1 MLNACESNYLA
12 TVASIPNPFVYGQVL
27 IPGKPFCSRPLL
39 ESSVLE
45 AATHQQ
51 RIVLLG
57 ERRMGK
63 SSLVEHTLTTPNRI
77 LVAVDLRGLD
87 SVDDFI
93 DRLLLR
99 LSTTLEAH
107 RALTKHLPEP
117 LKEALAFIGEV
128 NVSLHGILSVSAR
141 AKPKASTV
149 IRAMDAVERAS
160 RWKPLI
166 VFFDEFQEIVENLD
180 ERESRHLLGVL
191 RAEIQR
197 HTHVA
202 YLFAGSARGS
212 MLELFTAESSHFYQ
226 SAAILDVGPIP
237 QGDMA
242 KFFNEQFARGKRE
255 LSPDTLQAIFALSGE
270 SPNDQQQLAYHLW
283 TQSTPGHVGQEE
295 LKRAFSA
302 LLAEVSRRGELIL
315 DSATPAQRR
324 VLFATAIREDEET
337 STDSFIRFAGFKNN
351 SSVGAASRPF
361 LKGTNAILEKRGSRL
376 RYRERFMRLWVLLQ
390 VINIPSLFPAGRAFI
405 ASSEQG
411 LLLPFL
417 KNG

>member
-1 MLNACESNYLA
+1 MSTAA
-12 TVASIPNPFVYGQVL
+12 AIPNPFVYGQVL
-27 IPGKPFCSRPLL
+27 IPGKPFCSRPQL

-45 AATHQQ
+45 AAANQG

-63 SSLVEHTLTTPNRI
+63 SSLVEHTLTRRDRV

-87 SVDDFI
+87 SVEDFI

-128 NVSLHGILSVSAR
+128 NLSLHGILSVSAR
-141 AKPKASTV
+141 AKAKASSV
-149 IRAMDAVERAS
+149 IRAMDAIERAS
-160 RWKPLI
+160 RWRPLV
-166 VFFDEFQEIVENLD
+166 VFFDEFQEIVENLE

-197 HTHVA
+197 HSHVA

-212 MLELFTAESSHFYQ
+212 MLELFTAERSHFYQ
-226 SAAILDVGPIP
+226 SATILDVGPIP
-237 QGDMA
+237 QADMA
-242 KFFNEQFARGKRE
+242 KFFKEQFARGKRE
-255 LSPDTLQAIFALSGE
+255 LSADTLQAIFALAGE

-283 TQSTPGHVGQEE
+283 TQSTPGRLGQEE

-315 DSATPAQRR
+315 ESATPAQRR

-351 SSVGAASRPF
+351 SSVGAALRPF
-361 LKGTNAILEKRGSRL
+361 LKGNNAILEKRGSRV

-390 VINIPSLFPAGRAFI
+390 VVNIPSLFPAGRPFI

-411 LLLPFL
+411 LLLPYLSNAL
-417 KNG
+417 K

>member
-1 MLNACESNYLA
+1 MSTPAA
-12 TVASIPNPFVYGQVL
+12 IPNPFVYGQVL
-27 IPGKPFCSRPLL
+27 LPGKPFCSRPQL

-45 AATHQQ
+45 AAADRQ

-63 SSLVEHTLTTPNRI
+63 SSLVEHTLAGPDRI
-77 LVAVDLRGLD
+77 LVSVDLRGLN

-107 RALTKHLPEP
+107 RALTKHLPEA
-117 LKEALAFIGEV
+117 LKDALAFISEV
-128 NVSLHGILSVSAR
+128 TVSLHGILSVSAKAR
-141 AKPKASTV
+141 PKASTV

-160 RWKPLI
+160 RWRPLA
-166 VFFDEFQEIVENLD
+166 VFFDEFQEIVEQLE

-197 HTHVA
+197 HTQVA

-212 MLELFTAESSHFYQ
+212 MLELFTAERSHFYQ
-226 SAAILDVGPIP
+226 SARVLDVGPIP
-237 QGDMA
+237 QADMA
-242 KFFNEQFARGKRE
+242 RFLKEQFARGKRE
-255 LSPDTLQAIFALSGE
+255 LSSDTQRAIFALAGE

-283 TQSTPGHVGQEE
+283 TQSTPGRLGQEE

-315 DSATPAQRR
+315 EAATPAQRR
-324 VLFATAIREDEET
+324 VLFAIAIREDDET
-337 STDSFIRFAGFKNN
+337 STDSFIRFAGFNNN
-351 SSVGAASRPF
+351 SSVSAALRPF
-361 LKGTNAILEKRGSRL
+361 LKGSNAILEKRGSRV
-376 RYRERFMRLWVLLQ
+376 RYRERFMRLWLLLQ
-390 VINIPSLFPAGRAFI
+390 VINIPSLFPAGRCFI
-405 ASSEQG
+405 AGSEQG
-411 LLLPFL
+411 LLLPYL
-417 KNG
+417 KSV

>member
-1 MLNACESNYLA
+1 MVTPAA
-12 TVASIPNPFVYGQVL
+12 IPNPFVYGQVL
-27 IPGKPFCSRPLL
+27 VPGKPFCSRPRL

-45 AATHQQ
+45 AASDRQ

-63 SSLVEHTLTTPNRI
+63 SSLVEHTLAGPDRI
-77 LVAVDLRGLD
+77 LVSVDLRGLD

-99 LSTTLEAH
+99 LTTTLEAH
-107 RALTKHLPEP
+107 RALTKHLPEA
-117 LKEALAFIGEV
+117 LKDALAFVSEV
-128 NVSLHGILSVSAR
+128 TLSLHGILSVTAK

-160 RWKPLI
+160 RWRPLA
-166 VFFDEFQEIVENLD
+166 VFFDEFQEIVEQLE

-197 HTHVA
+197 HTQVA

-212 MLELFTAESSHFYQ
+212 MLELFTAECSHFYQ
-226 SAAILDVGPIP
+226 SATVLDVGPIP
-237 QGDMA
+237 QADMA
-242 KFFNEQFARGKRE
+242 RFLKEQFARGKRE
-255 LSPDTLQAIFALSGE
+255 LSADTQRAIFALAGE

-283 TQSTPGHVGQEE
+283 TQSTPGRLGQEE

-315 DSATPAQRR
+315 EAATPAQRR
-324 VLFATAIREDEET
+324 VLFAIAIREDDET
-337 STDSFIRFAGFKNN
+337 
-351 SSVGAASRPF
+351 
-361 LKGTNAILEKRGSRL
+361 LH
-376 RYRERFMRLWVLLQ
+376 
-390 VINIPSLFPAGRAFI
+390 
-405 ASSEQG
+405 
-411 LLLPFL
+411 
-417 KNG
+417 